1 MSELT
6 SDLEKDLLGTKYQ
19 DLQKRFTELG
29 IKDVFQPGK
38 KKIEMIAEALELL
51 EAQKPAPDLSGGG
64 EEGNDPAPK
73 KKKSEEVVAPKE
85 DKGGDD
91 KKKGLKD
98 VEEMTPEEIAIR
110 EKSILNIR
118 LNLLSAQGDMKAEL
132 LKRLADL
139 TGE

>member
-64 EEGNDPAPK
+64 EEENDPAPK
-73 KKKSEEVVAPKE
+73 KKKSIEEVVAPIG

-91 KKKGLKD
+91 DEKKGSED
-98 VEEMTPEEIAIR
+98 VEEMTPE
-110 EKSILNIR
+110 
-118 LNLLSAQGDMKAEL
+118 
-132 LKRLADL
+132 
-139 TGE
+139 